1 MQFRSTVTGMAVALL
16 LLGGS
21 VAPEAIQA
29 QEGAFRPLAP
39 MPPEGLPVSPF
50 MEGWY
55 ENDDGTYTISFGYLN
70 RNEEQIIHL
79 PIGDDNY
86 IEPEPFS
93 GMQPTIFLPGRHRG
107 VFGVTIPGQMVEDG
121 EDLWWYITNANGEVH
136 KVPGRTIA
144 EAYQLDRN
152 PRPQGSL
159 QPVVWFEDEDDQGTG
174 PEGIVAAETVTPSVG
189 EPVTLTIHAMD
200 PSDRDPEDPR
210 FREPVPLRVVWFNH
224 QGPSEVEFTR
234 HESTPEPE
242 EPADDDDDGGF
253 QRPPPGPEEI
263 MLEEG
268 EGTARV
274 YATFHEPGEYI
285 VRARVDNWNA
295 PDSSSGDQCCWT
307 NGYVRVT
314 VVE

>member
-1 MQFRSTVTGMAVALL
+1 MQFRLFAGGMAIALL

-21 VAPEAIQA
+21 AVPQALEAQ
-29 QEGAFRPLAP
+29 FRPLAP

-55 ENDDGTYTISFGYLN
+55 ENDDGSYTISFGYLN
-70 RNEEQIIHL
+70 RNEEQILHK

-86 IEPEPFS
+86 IEPEAFG

-107 VFGVTIPGQMVEDG
+107 VFAITIPQAMHEDG
-121 EDLWWYITNANGEVH
+121 EDLWWYITNTNGEVH
-136 KVPGRTIA
+136 RVPGRARA

-159 QPVVWFEDEDDQGTG
+159 QPVIWFDDEDEQGSG
-174 PEGIVAAETVTPSVG
+174 PEGIIADETLTPSVG
-189 EPVTLTIHAMD
+189 EPVELTIHAMD
-200 PSDRDPEDPR
+200 PSERDPEDPR
-210 FREPVPLRVVWFNH
+210 FREAIPLRVVWFNH
-224 QGPSEVEFTR
+224 QGPAEVEFTR

-242 EPADDDDDGGF
+242 ESEEDEDDDMRRRGG
-253 QRPPPGPEEI
+253 PPGPEVV

-274 YATFHEPGEYI
+274 YATFHRPGEYL
-285 VRARVDNWNA
+285 VRARVDNWQA

-307 NGYVRVT
+307 NGYVRVI
-314 VVE
+314 VEE